1 MYPIHKEENSVVAER
16 FIRILKHKTYR
27 HIMSLSKNIYLDV
40 LDDFVD
46 KYKST
51 FRTTVICNLGGLFRG
66 LFFFKL
72 LFCLKLVRVMLET
85 SNLAC
90 KYTHT

>member
-27 HIMSLSKNIYLDV
+27 YIMGLSKNIYLDV

-90 KYTHT
+90 KYTHM